1 MTIADVTKA
10 LTPVFGMLRE
20 RFLLVFQVA
29 RASSEY
35 TVSFGKLQ
43 IALTCGNFLAQFKFV
58 TWLASSCA
66 YVQAFSSSCFCHR
79 QEWEEHQS
87 FQCPD
92 NMQGRVLPWA
102 YHFAHMQL
110 QKMLARANCFTTGT
124 FGGDAT
130 FVRLIQGAI
139 RNFATRGEI
148 KIKVFDQLPHL
159 LCRLGFEAGIRE
171 RATEQYALLPRD
183 QHDPIS
189 VHFMEP
195 GSEMNDAIVAMPAFN
210 QPPDIVLHAVLR
222 LRSASL
228 SDHQNEIPH
237 SLFKRFS
244 RIRPFA
250 LSRFNRQRCVQNKT
264 WLTWKKS
271 PVSCRLFVCSPFGTN
286 AIASFVQTRCAIIV
300 RSAVGEKRL
309 KRDCTIASMSLIQMP
324 RLIIFLQ
331 QLTHMLKYNCTNVLV
346 LFRAGFVKC
355 EHVCVHSCDTFHKN
369 YPSKAP

>member
-1 MTIADVTKA
+1 M
-10 LTPVFGMLRE
+10 
-20 RFLLVFQVA
+20 
-29 RASSEY
+29 
-35 TVSFGKLQ
+35 
-43 IALTCGNFLAQFKFV
+43 
-58 TWLASSCA
+58 
-66 YVQAFSSSCFCHR
+66 
-79 QEWEEHQS
+79 
-87 FQCPD
+87 
-92 NMQGRVLPWA
+92 LPWA

-159 LCRLGFEAGIRE
+159 LRRLGFEAGIRE

-210 QPPDIVLHAVLR
+210 QPPDIVLHGVLM

-237 SLFKRFS
+237 SLFKK
-244 RIRPFA
+244 
-250 LSRFNRQRCVQNKT
+250 VQSH
-264 WLTWKKS
+264 S
-271 PVSCRLFVCSPFGTN
+271 PVCTFAFQSATVRAKQNLVDVEEITSVLPTICLQSVWDKCNSVVRPDSMRYNRSIRCGRKTFEERLYYCKHVFDPDAEV
-286 AIASFVQTRCAIIV
+286 
-300 RSAVGEKRL
+300 
-309 KRDCTIASMSLIQMP
+309 DY
-324 RLIIFLQ
+324 FLQ
-331 QLTHMLKYNCTNVLV
+331 QQTHMLKYNCTNVLV

-369 YPSKAP
+369 KHRSLHV